1 MADSADLFG
10 LGFLGA
16 GGFARNLGKAAAAS
30 DVVRVAAASDP
41 VDGVAA
47 EFTSDFGGEIAESM
61 DALLADP
68 RVEGVIA
75 AVPNPVHE
83 DVVTACARAGKPIF
97 IEKPLANTIAE
108 CRRMIDVCA
117 AEGVVLAVGH
127 NSRRRAGPR
136 MMKQLV
142 DSGELGL
149 PAMFEGNFSHAGS
162 RNLTDATWRS
172 HRDRCPGGPMNV
184 LGIHLIDTLQH
195 LMGPCESVACVLSHV
210 AAPVDMDDAVAFI
223 MRMRSGALAYVG
235 AGYSFPHT
243 KRIRILGSDAIVECD
258 GDVVTIKR
266 DPAGEP
272 ERRGSTREELDPIDT
287 VLEEIEEFARA
298 SRGECVF
305 EITGEV
311 ALQSVAVLEAGLRS
325 AAEKR
330 EVTIDEVM
338 G

>member
-1 MADSADLFG
+1 VEI
-10 LGFLGA
+10 
-16 GGFARNLGKAAAAS
+16 AAAC
-30 DVVRVAAASDP
+30 DP
-41 VDGVAA
+41 VDGVAKA
-47 EFTSDFGGEIAESM
+47 FTEAFGGEVAASV
-61 DALLADP
+61 DALLEDP

-83 DVVTACARAGKPIF
+83 EVVTACARAGKPVLV
-97 IEKPLANTIAE
+97 EKPLANTVAE
-108 CRRMIDVCA
+108 CRRMIDACA
-117 AEGVVLAVGH
+117 AASVLLAVGH

-136 MMKQLV
+136 MMKELV
-142 DSGELGL
+142 DSGEVGV
-149 PAMFEGNFSHAGS
+149 PAMFEGNFSHTGS
-162 RNLTDATWRS
+162 RRLTDEKWRS

-195 LMGPCESVACVLSHV
+195 LMGPCESVACVLSSV

-235 AGYSFPHT
+235 AGYSFPST
-243 KRIRILGSDAIVECD
+243 KRIRVLGSEAIVECN

-266 DPAGEP
+266 DPPGDP
-272 ERRGSTREELDPIDT
+272 ERRGTTREELEAIDT
-287 VLEEIEEFARA
+287 VREEIEEFARA
-298 SRGECVF
+298 SRGECAF
-305 EITGEV
+305 ETTGEV
-311 ALQSVAVLEAGLRS
+311 ALRSVAVLEAGLRS